1 MKRWILCISV
11 LLVLS
16 LIVGLVT
23 SCGGTSSTTTQ
34 QPTSSQPTTT
44 APASKIILK
53 LSVGIPEG
61 DPMVQALIAWSKD
74 FNALAGNRAEMQVY
88 PGGVLG
94 GSNDN
99 FLSARNRTIE
109 MAHLSIPTLSG
120 YDPAFGVA
128 NLPYCLDTYE
138 ADTEFCKLVRDYHD
152 QIMQSKFNQK
162 YLASW
167 CMGFGDVYTIKKQIK
182 TMDDMKGQI
191 FACDKP
197 IDAKSAE
204 LLGASAVVMDYTEEY
219 PALQKG
225 VVTGGMAT
233 AGGALGFMKY
243 YEVVKYL
250 TLSSKAPGQ
259 LGVSINLDAY
269 NSLPADLQKAMVD
282 EGNKYQDSMYE
293 TMKKFWL
300 DSYNTIT
307 QNGMTVYN
315 LTQDER
321 AKWVAACQPI
331 SDDYWKQVGPDA
343 TTKLQGFLKQANAKY
358 PYKGQ
363 SYATGQ

>member
-1 MKRWILCISV
+1 MKHWIICLS
-11 LLVLS
+11 LLVILS
-16 LIVGLVT
+16 LVVGIAA
-23 SCGGTSSTTTQ
+23 SCSSTPST
-34 QPTSSQPTTT
+34 TSSQPATSS
-44 APASKIILK
+44 AASKIILK

-74 FNALAGNRAEMQVY
+74 FNVVAGNRAEMQVY

-94 GSNDN
+94 GSADA
-99 FLSARNRTIE
+99 FLSTRNKTIE
-109 MAHLSIPTLSG
+109 MGHLSIPTLSG

-138 ADTEFCKLVRDYHD
+138 ADTEFCKLVKDYHG
-152 QIMQSKFNQK
+152 QIMESKFNQK
-162 YLASW
+162 FLASW
-167 CMGFGDVYTIKKQIK
+167 CMGFADVYTVKKQIK
-182 TMDDMKGQI
+182 TMDDIKGMI
-191 FACDKP
+191 FSCDKP

-204 LLGASAVVMDYTEEY
+204 LLGGSAVVMDFTEEY

-225 VVTGGMAT
+225 VVTGGMAC

-250 TLSSKAPGQ
+250 TLSSKSPGQ

-269 NSLPADLQKAMVD
+269 KSLPADLQKAIID
-282 EGNKYQDSMYE
+282 EGNKYESDMAVA
-293 TMKKFWL
+293 MKKFWM
-300 DSYNTIT
+300 DSYKTIT
-307 QNGMTVYN
+307 DNGMVLYT
-315 LTQDER
+315 LPQDER

-331 SDDYWKQVGPDA
+331 TDDYWKQVGPDA
-343 TTKLQGFLKQANAKY
+343 AAKLQGFLKQANAKY
-358 PYKGQ
+358 PYTGQ